1 MRFAAVDE
9 PPVFVLNEEDEAR
22 QDECEPSEND
32 GDRHASRLRR
42 RSREKNVVMSRM
54 TKNTEWDR
62 PNDRAWIGLPRF
74 ERAYGAGDPLDSVWY
89 GLSAGGKLP
98 DGSGEPSRWRGISR
112 GSPGTKVSLEAD
124 ESAEHAA
131 GKDTVFAMFLR
142 LLLLLFKSAV
152 MVALL
157 ELLNPVAD
165 AIGLQFR
172 FVDTVASAIAHS
184 TAIPYRDAETLFLF
198 GLVTAVLEGGQWLW
212 DLVTG

>member
-1 MRFAAVDE
+1 
-9 PPVFVLNEEDEAR
+9 
-22 QDECEPSEND
+22 
-32 GDRHASRLRR
+32 
-42 RSREKNVVMSRM
+42 
-54 TKNTEWDR
+54 
-62 PNDRAWIGLPRF
+62 
-74 ERAYGAGDPLDSVWY
+74 
-89 GLSAGGKLP
+89 
-98 DGSGEPSRWRGISR
+98 
-112 GSPGTKVSLEAD
+112 
-124 ESAEHAA
+124 
-131 GKDTVFAMFLR
+131 MFLR